1 MEVPWKGVYTSK
13 EDPSMALFQPG
24 DLVWAKVQGHPWY
37 PCEVMAPDAPG
48 LPSIDPK
55 SGSAK
60 VRFFDEH
67 EVNSRTW

>member
-1 MEVPWKGVYTSK
+1 MHVPWKGVYTF
-13 EDPSMALFQPG
+13 EDDSSMALFQPG

-48 LPSIDPK
+48 LAPIAST
-55 SGSAK
+55 SGLAK

-67 EVNSRTW
+67 EENSRTW